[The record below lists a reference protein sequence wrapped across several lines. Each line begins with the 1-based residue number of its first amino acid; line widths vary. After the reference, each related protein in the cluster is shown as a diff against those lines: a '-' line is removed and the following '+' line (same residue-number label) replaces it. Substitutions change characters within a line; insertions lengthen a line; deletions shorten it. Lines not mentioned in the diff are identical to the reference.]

1 MTDDLHAVVE
11 GRLRHFG
18 QRCTGE
24 RRAIAISQRPG
35 SALHLPRWLVAL
47 LRPTAPEVDIP

>member
-18 QRCTGE
+18 QRCTEG
-24 RRAIAISQRPG
+24 RRAIATIQRPG
-35 SALHLPRWLVAL
+35 SALHLRRWLVAV
-47 LRPTAPEVDIP
+47 LRPTAQEVDIP